1 MNIKPVLKENDWATI
16 IEVANKGEAQ
26 NYWKIGDEIDLT
38 LSGKYNETVTLQIWD
53 FNHFDK
59 SDGSGKANIL
69 FGMKYL
75 MKDREYMNPF
85 YFNSGGWNNSY
96 MRNTVMKNIYESIP
110 EYIRNNIK
118 EVNTEA
124 NRGGGSSSSQA
135 CTDKVFL
142 PGFKELGWSG
152 NYDGNQTKFPIFTN
166 DNSRIKKLNNGS
178 GEGYWWWTRS
188 PSYNGSYYFRYVN
201 TVGDWFNGIATSSI
215 GVCFCFNI

>member
-1 MNIKPVLKENDWATI
+1 MVIKSNLKDNTWEEVIYASENNCIPST
-16 IEVANKGEAQ
+16 
-26 NYWKIGDEIDLT
+26 WKVGDEIDLT
-38 LSGKYNETVTLQIWD
+38 LSGKYNETITLQIWD
-53 FNHFDK
+53 FKHFDK
-59 SDGSGKANIL
+59 SDGTGRANIL
-69 FGMKYL
+69 FGMKHL
-75 MKDREYMNPF
+75 MKDREFMNPF

-96 MRNTVMKNIYESIP
+96 MKNVVMKNIYESIP

-118 EVNTEA
+118 EVKTEA

-178 GEGYWWWTRS
+178 GEDYWWWTRS
-188 PSYNGSYYFRYVN
+188 PSYNYSYYFRHVRTGGGWNYS
-201 TVGDWFNGIATSSI
+201 IASGGH
-215 GVCFCFNI
+215 GVCVCFNI